1 MRTSFLLL
9 GMAGLATATSL
20 AAQGNISVFDSIS
33 EIRPIDGTTQTEE
46 VAFKDDGADRM
57 TVPVELSGQGPY
69 RFLVDTGADRTAL
82 STEVANRLK
91 LERGVSARLH
101 SVAGVQDVATA
112 TVPSLR
118 LTSRPIRVSN
128 APLLSEY
135 HMGADGILGVDSLK
149 SQRVMFDFKS
159 NTMSI
164 VPSAQKLLP
173 ADKDPDTIVVTARQR
188 NGRLVLTN
196 ARADENNVAVIL
208 DTGSQVT
215 IGNSALRR
223 RLLRGNRRAME
234 RLGQIHLRSVTGHE
248 IVGEYMVIRKLEIGG
263 ATLTNLAVVFAD
275 AHTFKQLKLDKGPA
289 MLLGM
294 NAMRAFDRVS
304 IDFANKKLRLMM
316 PEHSSTQ
323 GVMFA
328 SRLPW

>member
-1 MRTSFLLL
+1 ML
-9 GMAGLATATSL
+9 GIAAATATNPVI
-20 AAQGNISVFDSIS
+20 AQSNVTVFDSVSDIK
-33 EIRPIDGTTQTEE
+33 PIDGTTQTED
-46 VAFKDDGADRM
+46 VAFKDDGAERM
-57 TVPVELSGQGPY
+57 TVLVELSGQGPY

-82 STEVANRLK
+82 SREVADRLNLK
-91 LERGVSARLH
+91 RGISARLH
-101 SVAGVQDVATA
+101 SVAGVQEVATV

-128 APLLSEY
+128 APLLSEL

-159 NTMSI
+159 NVMSV
-164 VPSAQKLLP
+164 VPSEQKLLP
-173 ADKDPDTIVVTARQR
+173 IDKDPDTIVVTARKR

-196 ARADENNVAVIL
+196 ARADENNVAVVL

-215 IGNSALRR
+215 IGNYALRR
-223 RLLRGNRRAME
+223 RLLQGNRRAMD
-234 RLGQIHLRSVTGHE
+234 RLGMVQLRSVTGE
-248 IVGEYMVIRKLEIGG
+248 AITGEYMVIRKLEIGG
-263 ATLTNLAVVFAD
+263 ATITNLAVVFAD

-304 IDFANKKLRLMM
+304 IDFANKKLRLML
-316 PEHSSTQ
+316 PEHSSNQ
-323 GVMFA
+323 GVTFA
-328 SRLPW
+328 WRLPG